1 MVTCFYILGQI
12 RIKLIQSSPSFEGHV
27 NSYYL
32 ESSAVFHS
40 NIYNWNQK
48 NVSVNVN
55 VSAVTVNIWLSFPRF
70 YRAVTEREAVM
81 SFAESLMYGG
91 RKKRQGWI

>member
-1 MVTCFYILGQI
+1 MLTCFYILGQI

-48 NVSVNVN
+48 NVS
-55 VSAVTVNIWLSFPRF
+55 AVTVNIWLSFPRF

-91 RKKRQGWI
+91 RKKKRQG

>member
-1 MVTCFYILGQI
+1 M
-12 RIKLIQSSPSFEGHV
+12 HD
-27 NSYYL
+27 SYYL

-48 NVSVNVN
+48 NVSVNAN

-70 YRAVTEREAVM
+70 YRAVMEREAVM

-91 RKKRQGWI
+91 RKKRQG